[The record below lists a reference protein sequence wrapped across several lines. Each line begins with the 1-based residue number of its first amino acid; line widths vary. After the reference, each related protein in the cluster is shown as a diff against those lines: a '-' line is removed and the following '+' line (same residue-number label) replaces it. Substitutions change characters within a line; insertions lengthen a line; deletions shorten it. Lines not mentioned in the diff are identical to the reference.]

1 MMEVWGLKEA
11 PSQTFQVTASTGSSR
26 SFSTQWHRPSPS
38 LASFDVVL
46 LIIHVFRFLDVTYL
60 RKRKRAHTR
69 ERNRERETHRE
80 KHRERNTER
89 ETRETEGAG
98 EGRLRRERRKKDE
111 RWM

>member
-1 MMEVWGLKEA
+1 MMEVWVLKEA

-69 ERNRERETHRE
+69 ERNTEREAS
-80 KHRERNTER
+80 ER

>member
-1 MMEVWGLKEA
+1 MMEVWVLKEA

-80 KHRERNTER
+80 KHRERSK
-89 ETRETEGAG
+89 
-98 EGRLRRERRKKDE
+98 RERNE
-111 RWM
+111 RDRGGGRGSVEKGATQVR